1 MKKTIII
8 SFAVVFLIFTAC
20 KSSSTKNEEAN
31 SSDSTKTKS
40 VANEQTFNLD
50 TLSLKSGETFYQC
63 VMDHEII
70 SDKPGSCPTCGMD
83 LSEIKKQ

>member
-8 SFAVVFLIFTAC
+8 LTAVAFLVFSAC
-20 KSSSTKNEEAN
+20 KSSSTKNEQASNTN
-31 SSDSTKTKS
+31 STQSKS